1 MNLGTWLNALSRL
14 PLGLLYLLSNV
25 LYFLLVHVVRYRV
38 DIVDNNLKAC
48 FPSWSHRELNATRRS
63 FYKQVA
69 QILVEVVAARRLPQ
83 EALLKRVHFENPEVV
98 EELKRADQPFI
109 LLAAHQCNWEWLLL
123 AMCAR
128 FSVPIDAIYK
138 PLSQTSVDE
147 FMLAVRSRFGASPV
161 PKKEAL
167 FEIMR
172 RRGQMRVFAMVADQ
186 APVLVRETHWLK
198 FLGRD
203 TPFQVG
209 VQKVAA
215 GVRYP
220 VVFVGMRRISRG
232 HYVAKFQEIGSPPY
246 DKQSYELVNR
256 YAELVEEQIKDAPS
270 DWLWTNRR
278 WKHKKPLYD

>member
-1 MNLGTWLNALSRL
+1 MNLGTWLNALSKL
-14 PLGLLYLLSNV
+14 PLSLLYLLSHV
-25 LYFLLVHVVRYRV
+25 VYFLLVYVVRYRV
-38 DIVDNNLKAC
+38 DVVDDNLKAC
-48 FPSWSHRELNATRRS
+48 FPSWSRPELTANRKR
-63 FYKQVA
+63 FYKQAA
-69 QILVEVVAARRLPQ
+69 QILVEVVAAKRLPQ
-83 EALLKRVHFENPEVV
+83 TAFLKQVQFENPEVV
-98 EELKRADQPFI
+98 EALKRADQPFI

-128 FSVPIDAIYK
+128 FEVPIDAIYK
-138 PLSQTSVDE
+138 PLSQTSVDD
-147 FMLAVRSRFGASPV
+147 FMLAVRSRFGAKPV

-209 VQKVAA
+209 VQKIAA

-220 VVFVGMRRISRG
+220 VVFVGMRRVRRG
-232 HYVAKFQEIGSPPY
+232 HYVAKFHEVGSPPY
-246 DKQSYELVNR
+246 DKKSYELVTR
-256 YAELVEEQIKDAPS
+256 YAELVEEQIKVAPS

>member
-1 MNLGTWLNALSRL
+1 MLYLLG
-14 PLGLLYLLSNV
+14 GLLY
-25 LYFLLVHVVRYRV
+25 FLMVYVIRYRV
-38 DIVDNNLKAC
+38 DVVKANLAAC
-48 FPSWSHRELNATRRS
+48 FPMMSPRELATTKRR
-63 FYKQVA
+63 FYKQAA
-69 QILVEVVAARRLPQ
+69 QILVEVVAAKSLSKAAFL
-83 EALLKRVHFENPEVV
+83 ERVNFENPEVV
-98 EELKRADQPFI
+98 EELKAQGQPFV

-128 FSVPIDAIYK
+128 FGIPIDAIYK
-138 PLSQTSVDE
+138 PLSQTGIDQ
-147 FMLAVRSRFGASPV
+147 FMLTVRSRFGAQPV

-209 VQKVAA
+209 AQKIAA

-220 VVFVGMRRISRG
+220 VVFVAMRRISRG
-232 HYVAKFQEIGSPPY
+232 HYVARFEKVGSPPY
-246 DKQSYELVNR
+246 QKQSYELVSR
-256 YAELVEEQIKDAPS
+256 YAKLVEKQILDAPS

-278 WKHKKPLYD
+278 WKHKRPLYD